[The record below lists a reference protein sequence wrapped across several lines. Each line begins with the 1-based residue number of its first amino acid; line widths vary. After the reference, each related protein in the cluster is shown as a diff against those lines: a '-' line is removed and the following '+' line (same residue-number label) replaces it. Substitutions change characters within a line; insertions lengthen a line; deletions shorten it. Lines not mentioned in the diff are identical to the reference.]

1 MGLLAGTLRTR
12 FPQSQ
17 DYYSA
22 PSVEVGGVT
31 FRSRNNLMWEMP
43 EADGMKTGFVCDS
56 GFNLVASATF
66 GDRRLISVVLGGKS
80 APSRNVLSR
89 VLLESANVLAQE
101 SAERPTLIDI
111 ASAPAGE
118 SPPHSMDR
126 MVCHSIDLVTLTP
139 SLVPENWGVSF
150 GRYAYPLTAEAV
162 LNGRLLALGDPVPG
176 RPRGVVEDDL
186 GYLALVWNMS
196 KRDALALCERLP
208 GHGAP
213 CQVMSPHAFAE
224 LAPADDGADTTAEAA
239 LPQGEGSQ

>member
-1 MGLLAGTLRTR
+1 
-12 FPQSQ
+12 
-17 DYYSA
+17 
-22 PSVEVGGVT
+22 
-31 FRSRNNLMWEMP
+31 
-43 EADGMKTGFVCDS
+43 
-56 GFNLVASATF
+56 
-66 GDRRLISVVLGGKS
+66 
-80 APSRNVLSR
+80 

-126 MVCHSIDLVTLTP
+126 MVCQGIDLVTLTP
-139 SLVPENWGVSF
+139 SHVPENWGVSF